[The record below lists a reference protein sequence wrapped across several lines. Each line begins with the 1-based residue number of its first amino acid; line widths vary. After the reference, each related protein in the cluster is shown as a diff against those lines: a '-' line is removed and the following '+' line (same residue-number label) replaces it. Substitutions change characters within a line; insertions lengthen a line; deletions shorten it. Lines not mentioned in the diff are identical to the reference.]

1 MTGRQRQ
8 LDVTVGPWA
17 REKLQALAAYLEY
30 FNTRLKFQPWLSA
43 TLFIDG
49 FAGAGY
55 SKIRSKADPHPRLI
69 DVPDEE
75 QAELIAGSPRV
86 ALELKTPF
94 DFYLFVEQDPLRAAE
109 LEKLTTAYPDRHITV
124 RLGDA
129 GSVISEVLSKRKYWG
144 KYRGV
149 AFLDPF
155 GTHLPWSTLEQLA
168 ATKAF
173 EVLINF
179 PLQMA
184 IQRLIPREGE
194 IDEEWRGHF
203 DTYFGTPDWFNE
215 VYEQADGL
223 FGGQLVKRPD
233 YSQRL
238 LRFYLSRLEAAF
250 GHVSPAKLICNTKKR
265 PLYYLVWAGPHS
277 AGLTGAK
284 HILSKGERVG
294 R

>member
-1 MTGRQRQ
+1 MKGRTRE

-17 REKLQALAAYLEY
+17 RDKLQALGDYLEY
-30 FNTRLKFQPWLSA
+30 FNTRLKFQPWLKA

-55 SKIRSKADPHPRLI
+55 SKIRSKADPQPLLI
-69 DVPDEE
+69 DMPDQE
-75 QAELIAGSPRV
+75 QSELIAGSPRV

-94 DFYLFVEQDPLRAAE
+94 DYYLFIEQDALRAAE
-109 LEKLTTAYPDRHITV
+109 LEKLIEAFPNRNITV

-129 GSVISEVLSKRKYWG
+129 GSVISAVISKRKSWS

-155 GTHLPWSTLEQLA
+155 GTHLPWATIEQLA

-215 VYEQADGL
+215 VYEEADGL

-265 PLYYLVWAGPHS
+265 PLYYLVWAGPHP

-284 HILSKGERVG
+284 HILSKGEHVG